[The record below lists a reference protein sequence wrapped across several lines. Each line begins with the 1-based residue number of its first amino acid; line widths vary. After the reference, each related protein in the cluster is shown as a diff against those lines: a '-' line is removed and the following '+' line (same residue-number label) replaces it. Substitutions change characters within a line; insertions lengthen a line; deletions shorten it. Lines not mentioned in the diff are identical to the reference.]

1 MTRQLWIAT
10 SVLALGLAG
19 AGATG
24 IGHFEASFAGRGLEG
39 TQRSEESATE
49 GRPVLVMTAQSDR
62 STNTVRLPGV
72 IAAATEETRA
82 FQVAGRLHERF
93 VSLGDSVRK
102 GDVLARLDDND
113 FRLAL
118 ESAEAEHTAAR
129 AAFDKA
135 GVSLRRVTSLQSD
148 GWVST
153 RAFEETSVAF
163 EEARS
168 RVERAERAVL
178 LARNNLTYATIRAD
192 ADGVV
197 TREFAEVGQV
207 VASGQPILRI
217 ARKFGREAIVAVPE
231 VLLTDIRD
239 RRATVELWSQEGT
252 EVAARLVELSPIA
265 DPLSRTFEA
274 RYRLE
279 TQQDVPAL
287 GMSATIRLTRP
298 DAATSTKVPL
308 SALHYGDDGA
318 SVWTVALDGRIERRH
333 VSVAVLG
340 SETVRIE
347 SGLTEGDRVVVIGG
361 HKLTE
366 GLRVRTIER
375 DY

>member
-279 TQQDVPAL
+279 TQQDAPAL

-308 SALHYGDDGA
+308 SALHYGDGGA
-318 SVWTVALDGRIERRH
+318 SVWTVDLDGRIERRH

>member
-308 SALHYGDDGA
+308 SALHYGDGGA
-318 SVWTVALDGRIERRH
+318 SVWTVDLDGRIERRH